1 LQAHGNFNNSLS
13 NALSS
18 KNNLDS
24 LPSLSDLNIF
34 NFNCTFDND
43 INPDLNL
50 HNIVQHDCRYFSPHS
65 FDLYKNTIQIPVILN
80 YQNHLLSEL
89 KFTFDIIGVSETRIV
104 GDMPLTPIY
113 QGIILNTFL
122 LHYQQV
128 EWACI

>member
-1 LQAHGNFNNSLS
+1 
-13 NALSS
+13 
-18 KNNLDS
+18 
-24 LPSLSDLNIF
+24 
-34 NFNCTFDND
+34 
-43 INPDLNL
+43 L

-65 FDLYKNTIQIPVILN
+65 FDLHKNTIQIPVILN